1 MQKKLKARDW
11 SLVYQHV
18 RPRLQSVGKKKL
30 RVPTAILIND
40 TKKPWDDVWKEIRR
54 NCVLSH
60 GPQQG
65 LCKIWFQ
72 RSIPSPTNMG

>member
-18 RPRLQSVGKKKL
+18 RPRLQDEGKKKL
-30 RVPTAILIND
+30 RKPTTVLINN

-54 NCVLSH
+54 NRAVSL
-60 GPQQG
+60 GPRRG
-65 LCKIWFQ
+65 LCKKSLQKYCF
-72 RSIPSPTNMG
+72 TAG